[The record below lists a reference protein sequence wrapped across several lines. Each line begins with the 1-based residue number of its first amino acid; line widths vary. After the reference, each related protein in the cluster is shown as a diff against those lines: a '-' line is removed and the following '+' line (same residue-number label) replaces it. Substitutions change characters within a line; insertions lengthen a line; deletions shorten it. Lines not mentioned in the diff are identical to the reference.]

1 MPTRQDL
8 IPRDVL
14 VTTIRKPG
22 VKRVLTSACQQ
33 PMTTLTP
40 IPHPQELPNN
50 VTNNAQLCAHMMRC
64 TATANIQ
71 MDATILTVCGL
82 ETTDQMEP
90 MDMMDILDN
99 GPTMETTE
107 MIRAQSLVQLNAPS
121 LTLFAQMGLMRMDAL
136 LVTIVCQQH
145 TNWRMA

>member
-1 MPTRQDL
+1 MPTHQDL

-50 VTNNAQLCAHMMRC
+50 VTNSAQLCAHMMRC
-64 TATANIQ
+64 TVTANIQ

-82 ETTDQMEP
+82 ATTEQMEH
-90 MDMMDILDN
+90 MDMMDMLDN

-107 MIRAQSLVQLNAPS
+107 MTRVQ
-121 LTLFAQMGLMRMDAL
+121 
-136 LVTIVCQQH
+136 
-145 TNWRMA
+145 